1 MSFETQG
8 GFADKS
14 SHLIAALQA
23 AAQKARSMSN
33 IPNPRP
39 KTHLKEKTAA
49 GGTAPA
55 TYGRFEILRFGQLK
69 PDPLNPR
76 KHSRAQIR
84 AIARSID
91 AFGFNAPILIDRNKQ
106 IVAGH
111 GRYEAAKLNERA
123 EVPVIWLEHLTGAQ
137 AKAYLLADNKLTDR
151 SCWDDAALAAPLKEL
166 TELAIDFEVEDI
178 GFELPEIDFRIQ
190 SLDAAEELDLADE
203 FQLSSGPAVSRP
215 GDLWI
220 LGDHRLF
227 CGSALEASAY
237 DVLLEGAKAA
247 AVFADPP
254 YNVKIDGHVCGSG
267 AIKHREFAMASGEM
281 TEEEFARFLSSTLD
295 LMGAHTDPGAVIYAC
310 MDWRHMSEMLA
321 AGRAG
326 SFDLLNL
333 CVWVKSGGMGSLYR
347 SRHEL
352 VFVFRNGEEQH
363 RNNVQLGR
371 FGRNR
376 TNVWNYAGAN
386 GLPRKGRKRGLE
398 LHPTVKPIALVSDAL
413 LDATKRGD
421 AVLDPF
427 CGSGPTILAAERTG
441 RRGFGVE
448 IDPLYVD
455 TTIARWEETT
465 GGQARHA
472 SGKTFAGLKAER
484 AEMEGKASSSED
496 GETSKR

>member
-1 MSFETQG
+1 
-8 GFADKS
+8 
-14 SHLIAALQA
+14 
-23 AAQKARSMSN
+23 
-33 IPNPRP
+33 
-39 KTHLKEKTAA
+39 
-49 GGTAPA
+49 
-55 TYGRFEILRFGQLK
+55 
-69 PDPLNPR
+69 
-76 KHSRAQIR
+76 
-84 AIARSID
+84 
-91 AFGFNAPILIDRNKQ
+91 
-106 IVAGH
+106 
-111 GRYEAAKLNERA
+111 
-123 EVPVIWLEHLTGAQ
+123 
-137 AKAYLLADNKLTDR
+137 
-151 SCWDDAALAAPLKEL
+151 
-166 TELAIDFEVEDI
+166 
-178 GFELPEIDFRIQ
+178 
-190 SLDAAEELDLADE
+190 LDLADE

-227 CGSALEASAY
+227 CGSALEANTY

-295 LMGAHTDPGAVIYAC
+295 LIGAHADPGAVIYAC
-310 MDWRHMSEMLA
+310 MDWRHMGEMLA
-321 AGRAG
+321 AGHAA

-333 CVWVKSGGMGSLYR
+333 CVWVKSNGGMGSLYR

-421 AVLDPF
+421 IVLDPF
-427 CGSGPTILAAERTG
+427 CGSGTTILAAERTR
-441 RRGFGVE
+441 RRGYGIE
-448 IDPLYVD
+448 LDPLYVD
-455 TTIARWEETT
+455 LIIARWRQMTK
-465 GGQARHA
+465 QVAVHA
-472 SGKTFAGLKAER
+472 SGKSFEEIRAER
-484 AEMEGKASSSED
+484 EGADDEA
-496 GETSKR
+496 